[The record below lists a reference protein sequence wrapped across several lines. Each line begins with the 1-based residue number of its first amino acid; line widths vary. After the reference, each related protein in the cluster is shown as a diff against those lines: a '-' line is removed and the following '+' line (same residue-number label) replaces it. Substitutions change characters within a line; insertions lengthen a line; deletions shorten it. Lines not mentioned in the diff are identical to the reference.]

1 MNNKVQASSH
11 GTFEGNENPTG
22 SIESLLSKV
31 RENLEKVEAI
41 QRKKKILIVDD
52 NVYIRDVLARL
63 LEYEHF
69 NVVIAEDG
77 RAGLDKAAEAH
88 PDLIIIDFNMPHLNG
103 ADTIKLLREQPDFSS
118 VPIISITAYGQDA
131 AQQTLEAGAD
141 RAMIKPLE
149 TDALLENI
157 QELLADSA
165 SPRGR

>member
-1 MNNKVQASSH
+1 MNNKAEASRH

-31 RENLEKVEAI
+31 RENLNKVEAI
-41 QRKKKILIVDD
+41 QRKKKILIIDD

-103 ADTIKLLREQPDFSS
+103 ADTI
-118 VPIISITAYGQDA
+118 
-131 AQQTLEAGAD
+131 
-141 RAMIKPLE
+141 
-149 TDALLENI
+149 
-157 QELLADSA
+157 
-165 SPRGR
+165 